1 MSRVT
6 LFVFSLSASRN
17 WQNISLIEMAIRGCP
32 HLKLFT
38 LYDELQA
45 PDASDHVQLSS
56 PAVYSY
62 KHPSWDLSFPR
73 INKTFQFEG
82 DSCQGTPQTETG
94 LESSQGISW
103 PWWPCRP
110 SYVDHIM
117 LPMAT
122 LSLTLPRTP
131 YTLQDGLYSVHSTV
145 LCTATSRITCLILH
159 LVNCKCDEYLDL
171 SVHHTAPQTDQACV
185 SPSYRPLLRVCRLGP
200 PPDRTTQ
207 GFPNCWTVMSDNTH
221 ITHT

>member
-32 HLKLFT
+32 HLKLFI

-45 PDASDHVQLSS
+45 PGLMRVIMFSSPVRRYTVTSTRAEIWAFQELIKRSSLRVTRVKGHPRQSQVWSLAKEYPDHVD
-56 PAVYSY
+56 
-62 KHPSWDLSFPR
+62 H
-73 INKTFQFEG
+73 
-82 DSCQGTPQTETG
+82 
-94 LESSQGISW
+94 
-103 PWWPCRP
+103 
-110 SYVDHIM
+110 VDHIM
-117 LPMAT
+117 LTMAT

-145 LCTATSRITCLILH
+145 LCTATSRVTCLILH

-185 SPSYRPLLRVCRLGP
+185 SPSYRPLLSVCRLGP